1 MRPTPPPEP
10 LHWQVWAL
18 YALSLLLAGMVVY
31 GLVSGET
38 PGRHPFT
45 LVEDPEKF
53 WQSLTLLFVLA
64 CAAFA
69 GARWLNR
76 R

>member
-1 MRPTPPPEP
+1 
-10 LHWQVWAL
+10 VWAL
-18 YALSLLLAGMVVY
+18 YALALLLGGMVVY
-31 GLVSGET
+31 GLVAGET

-45 LVEDPEKF
+45 REDDPERF

-64 CAAFA
+64 CAAFG